1 MNKKLS
7 TIININEIHSICK
20 EYFEDNKIE
29 FSEEKFE
36 EFLKF
41 LEIDFYDWVK
51 ENIRQFYNRKKE

>member
-1 MNKKLS
+1 MKND
-7 TIININEIHSICK
+7 TIINISEVEKLFK
-20 EYFEDNKIE
+20 EYYEEKRIE

-51 ENIRQFYNRKKE
+51 GNLNQFKK

>member
-41 LEIDFYDWVK
+41 LEMIFM
-51 ENIRQFYNRKKE
+51 IG

>member
-41 LEIDFYDWVK
+41 LKIDFYDWVK